1 MDEEPGACQSGPSK
15 TCDGNN
21 AVNRA
26 IGADVCCVKAFAS
39 SSDQTRIHPGERSH
53 ECQGCEEASLVASLE
68 NLTKTNDDDEEGTW
82 IN

>member
-1 MDEEPGACQSGPSK
+1 MDEEPGVPQSGPSK
-15 TCDGNN
+15 TCDRNN

-26 IGADVCCVKAFAS
+26 TGADVGRVEAFAS
-39 SSDQTRIHPGERSH
+39 SSDQTRIHPGERSYK
-53 ECQGCEEASLVASLE
+53 CQGCEEASLVASLE